1 MKKSNINILK
11 IWIKS
16 QPTLQDVPNR
26 EQQQKKVKEGT
37 KKQVETVDYDEYYY
51 L

>member
-1 MKKSNINILK
+1 MKKSNIATLK
-11 IWIKS
+11 IWIKL

-26 EQQQKKVKEGT
+26 DTQKKVKEGT

-51 L
+51 